1 MFLRSGT
8 CEVNLLALETSG
20 FRGSIAAFVDDT
32 LLFGIELPHDRRSTR
47 SLAPTVRHLLEQVN
61 WAPRQ
66 IDLIAITVGPGSFTG
81 LRVGVTTAKT
91 LAYATDA
98 KAIGVNTL
106 DVIARQASAVNIRGD
121 LHVVMDAQ
129 RKQFFSA
136 TYRLI
141 DGVLRHV
148 RPTTIVDQE
157 TWIAQLHGDCT
168 VTGPGLSR
176 CGEQMLAASVVSSV
190 NWIPRAETVGRL
202 GKEQYS
208 SDGEDDLWKL
218 SPQYYRR
225 SAAEEKV
232 RDSL

>member
-1 MFLRSGT
+1 MFLRLGT

-20 FRGSIAAFVDDT
+20 FQGSIAAFVDDT
-32 LLFGIELPHDRRSTR
+32 LLADIQLPDECRSAR
-47 SLAPTVRHLLEQVN
+47 SLAPTIRNLLEQVN

-91 LAYATDA
+91 LAYATNA
-98 KAIGVNTL
+98 KTIGVNTL
-106 DVIARQASAVNIRGD
+106 DVIAHQTPAVNIRGD

-141 DGVLRHV
+141 DGVPKNV
-148 RPTTIVDQE
+148 KPTTIVDRE
-157 TWIAQLHGDCT
+157 AWIAQLSDDCT

-176 CGEQMLAASVVSSV
+176 CSEQVLAASVVSSA
-190 NWIPRAETVGRL
+190 NWIPRAETVGRW
-202 GKEQYS
+202 GKERYLS
-208 SDGEDDLWKL
+208 AGEDDLWKL

-232 RDSL
+232 EKS